1 MIGVIC
7 RDDQSATVEEFF
19 ELFKTPWEIFVP
31 GRQYSV
37 VMTTTDEV
45 PQANA
50 RLVFSFGAEPK
61 SGDAL
66 NGLAVYPQRKRSPIK
81 YQSTS
86 LPIYADL
93 ALIEGAARSTT
104 LISGAQGNV
113 GARLSLDG
121 GAVLI
126 RLGYDVFDEA
136 RYLLSSGQPVGHA
149 SVPTLDLHIELLRS
163 WILEEGIAL
172 IEIPPV
178 PAEYQFMVCLTHDI
192 DFVGIRNHKFD
203 HTMWGFLYRSTVGA
217 FKRLLSGRIDLEK
230 FLKTIKAALSLPMVL
245 LGWMKDF
252 WSPFEW
258 YLKVEEGLA
267 TTYFLIPFKGC
278 AGEKVPGKNA
288 GWRAAGYD
296 VRDLS
301 EWART
306 IRKHGNEIGVHG
318 IDAWHSVEKGRLEL
332 NRIEEVAGRTAK
344 GIRMHWLLQDDKTHA
359 VLETAG
365 YTYDASA
372 GYNETVGYRNG
383 TTQVFRPP
391 LANQLLEL
399 PTHIQDGALFYPA
412 RLDLSEAEAGDIC
425 NNLIDNSKSLGGVL
439 TLIWHDRSHGPE
451 RFWGE
456 FYVDLLK
463 TLKDSGAYFSSAAGA
478 VDWFRK
484 RREVR
489 FTRSENKDGVR
500 ARLGYEGEEI
510 HPPLKVRMHLP
521 ALSGQMQGAKEEIP
535 TQVVDLIWNGKLFDS
550 AELEALSQFLEIG
563 SNLKAAPQL

>member
-7 RDDQSATVEEFF
+7 RDDQGATVEEFF

-37 VMTTTDEV
+37 VITTTDEV
-45 PQANA
+45 PQSNA
-50 RLVFSFGAEPK
+50 RLIFSFGAKPK
-61 SGDAL
+61 SGDIRS
-66 NGLAVYPQRKRSPIK
+66 GLEVYPQRKRSPIK
-81 YQSTS
+81 YQWAS

-93 ALIEGAARSTT
+93 ALIEGAARGTT
-104 LISGAQGNV
+104 LISGTQGNV
-113 GARLSLDG
+113 GVRLSLAG
-121 GAVLI
+121 GVALI
-126 RLGYDVFDEA
+126 RLGYDIFDEV

-163 WILEEGIAL
+163 WILAEGMAL
-172 IEIPPV
+172 VEIPPV
-178 PAEYQFMVCLTHDI
+178 PAEHRFMVCLTHDI

-203 HTMWGFLYRSTVGA
+203 HTMWGFLYRSTFGA
-217 FKRLLSGRIDLEK
+217 FKRLVSGRIDFRK
-230 FLKTIKAALSLPMVL
+230 FLKTIKAALSLPMVF

-252 WSPFEW
+252 WNPFEW
-258 YLKVEEGLA
+258 YLDVEEGLA
-267 TTYFLIPFKGC
+267 TTYFLIPFRGC
-278 AGEKVPGKNA
+278 AGENVPGKNA
-288 GWRAAGYD
+288 GRRAAGYD

-301 EWART
+301 EWTRT
-306 IRKHGNEIGVHG
+306 IQKRGNEVGVHG
-318 IDAWHSVEKGRLEL
+318 IDAWHSVEKARLEL

-399 PTHIQDGALFYPA
+399 PTHIQDGALFYPS
-412 RLDLSEAEAGDIC
+412 RLDLNEAEARDIC

-463 TLKDSGAYFSSAAGA
+463 TLKDSGAYFGSAAGT

-489 FTRSENKDGVR
+489 FTRAEDIDGVR
-500 ARLGYEGEEI
+500 ARLEYRGEEI
-510 HPPLKVRMHLP
+510 QPPLKVQVHFP
-521 ALSGQMQGAKEEIP
+521 AFSGQTQGTKEEISM
-535 TQVVDLIWNGKLFDS
+535 QVVDLTWNGKWSDS
-550 AELEALSQFLEIG
+550 AELETVSQFLEIG
-563 SNLKAAPQL
+563 SNLKAAPEL